1 MDDTLTLLR
10 RAHDG
15 DKAAREL
22 LVQENLGLVWSIV
35 RRFRNRGVEQEDLFQ
50 IGSIGLLK
58 AIDKFDLAYD
68 VQFSTYAVPMI
79 TGEIK
84 RFLRDD
90 GMLKVSRTMKETAVR
105 ALRAREKLETEQGRE
120 PTITEIAAA
129 LEMSTEEVVLA
140 LEAGSQVESLHK
152 TIYQGDG
159 NDISLMDK
167 LEEKTD
173 RNEEVLNQIL
183 LEEILGTLKPEERR
197 LIYLRYY
204 REKTQT
210 EIAAELGISGA
221 GVPSGK
227 ENIKDAA
234 GKVVKLS
241 PYICAENR
249 HNNHRIH
256 FQEKDVRK

>member
-210 EIAAELGISGA
+210 EIAAELGISQ
-221 GVPSGK
+221 VQVSRLEKKILKTLRGK
-227 ENIKDAA
+227 
-234 GKVVKLS
+234 L
-241 PYICAENR
+241 
-249 HNNHRIH
+249 
-256 FQEKDVRK
+256 

>member
-210 EIAAELGISGA
+210 EIATELGISQ
-221 GVPSGK
+221 VQVSRLEKKILKTLRGK
-227 ENIKDAA
+227 
-234 GKVVKLS
+234 L
-241 PYICAENR
+241 
-249 HNNHRIH
+249 
-256 FQEKDVRK
+256 

>member
-10 RAHDG
+10 RVHDG

-210 EIAAELGISGA
+210 EIAAELGISQ
-221 GVPSGK
+221 VQVSRLEKKILKTLRGK
-227 ENIKDAA
+227 
-234 GKVVKLS
+234 L
-241 PYICAENR
+241 
-249 HNNHRIH
+249 
-256 FQEKDVRK
+256 

>member
-167 LEEKTD
+167 LEEKMD

-210 EIAAELGISGA
+210 EIAAELGISQ
-221 GVPSGK
+221 VQVSRLEKKILKTLRGK
-227 ENIKDAA
+227 
-234 GKVVKLS
+234 L
-241 PYICAENR
+241 
-249 HNNHRIH
+249 
-256 FQEKDVRK
+256 